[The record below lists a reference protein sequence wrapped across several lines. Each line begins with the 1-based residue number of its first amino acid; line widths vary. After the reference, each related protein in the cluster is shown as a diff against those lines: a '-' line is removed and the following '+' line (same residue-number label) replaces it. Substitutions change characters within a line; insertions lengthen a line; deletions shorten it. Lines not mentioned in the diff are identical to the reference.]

1 MVDII
6 KVRSKNDQNEF
17 LNFPLR
23 LYKDC
28 EYFVPPLWADE
39 KKIFSK
45 NYIYN
50 DSCESE
56 YFLAKRDGVTVGRI
70 SAILQRASNEKHG
83 EKRVRFTRFDCI
95 DDTEISRALFSAV
108 EDFAIERGMDT
119 ICGPLG
125 FSDLEREGLLI
136 EGFDRLSTYEE
147 QYNYDYYQRLV
158 EDSGY
163 VKEVDWNESI
173 LRAPDPESIAQMKK
187 MSEFVMNRYKLRI
200 GKAKNVGDFINKY
213 ADGLF
218 ELIDIGYEGLYGTVP
233 FTDGMKKMMIDNF
246 RLIIDLKYVAAI
258 LDENDKIVCMGLCFP
273 SLARAVQK
281 SRGHMTPAALVRLLG
296 AIKHPKVL
304 DLGLIAVHPEYL
316 NRGITAII
324 TSELMRML
332 AEDNIE
338 YAETN
343 LNLEDNFAI
352 QNQWK
357 RFPREIH
364 KRRRAYVKKVTKA
377 RDCDE

>member
-108 EDFAIERGMDT
+108 EDFAIERDMDT

-147 QYNYDYYQRLV
+147 QYNYDYYQRLI

-187 MSEFVMNRYKLRI
+187 MSDFVMNRYKLRI

>member
-28 EYFVPPLWADE
+28 EYFVPPLWGDE

-70 SAILQRASNEKHG
+70 SAILQKASNEKHG

-95 DDTEISRALFSAV
+95 DDTEVSRALFSAV
-108 EDFAIERGMDT
+108 EDFAAERGMDT
-119 ICGPLG
+119 LCGPLG

-147 QYNYDYYQRLV
+147 QYNYDYYPKLV

-187 MSEFVMNRYKLRI
+187 MSDFVMNRYKLRI

-246 RLIIDLKYVAAI
+246 KLIIDLKYVAAI
-258 LDENDKIVCMGLCFP
+258 LDENDKIVCMGICFP
-273 SLARAVQK
+273 SLARAVRK
-281 SRGHMTPAALVRLLG
+281 SNGHMTPAALVRLLG
-296 AIKHPKVL
+296 AIKHPRVL

-324 TSELMRML
+324 TAELMRML

-377 RDCDE
+377 RD

>member
-56 YFLAKRDGVTVGRI
+56 YFLAKRDGVIVGRI

-95 DDTEISRALFSAV
+95 DDTDVSRALFSAV
-108 EDFAIERGMDT
+108 EDFATQRGMDT

-147 QYNYDYYQRLV
+147 QYNYDYYPKLV

-163 VKEVDWNESI
+163 AKEVDWNESI

-246 RLIIDLKYVAAI
+246 KLIIDLKYVAAI
-258 LDENDKIVCMGLCFP
+258 LDENDKIVCMGICFP
-273 SLARAVQK
+273 SLARAVQR

-316 NRGITAII
+316 NRGVTAII
-324 TSELMRML
+324 TAELMRML

-377 RDCDE
+377 GD

>member
-6 KVRSKNDQNEF
+6 KVRSKKEQNEF
-17 LNFPLR
+17 LTFPLR

-28 EYFVPPLWADE
+28 EYFVPPLWGDE

-95 DDTEISRALFSAV
+95 DDTEVSRALFSAV
-108 EDFAIERGMDT
+108 EDFAAKRGMDT
-119 ICGPLG
+119 LCGPLG

-136 EGFDRLSTYEE
+136 EGFDRGCTYEE
-147 QYNYDYYQRLV
+147 QYNYDYYPKLV

-173 LRAPDPESIAQMKK
+173 LRAPDPESIARMKK
-187 MSEFVMNRYKLRI
+187 MSDFVMNRYKLRI

-258 LDENDKIVCMGLCFP
+258 LDENDKIVCMGICFP
-273 SLARAVQK
+273 SLAHAVQR
-281 SRGHMTPAALVRLLG
+281 SNGHMTPAALVRLLG

-324 TSELMRML
+324 TAELMRML

-377 RDCDE
+377 GE

>member
-1 MVDII
+1 MIDII
-6 KVRSKNDQNEF
+6 KVESRAEQTEF
-17 LNFPLR
+17 LRFPLR

-28 EYFVPPLWADE
+28 PYFVPPLWGDE

-45 NYIYN
+45 KYIYN
-50 DSCESE
+50 DCCESA
-56 YFLAKRDGVTVGRI
+56 YFLAKRDGETVGRI

-83 EKRVRFTRFDCI
+83 ERRVRFTRFDSI
-95 DDTEISRALFSAV
+95 DDVEVSRALFSAV
-108 EDFAIERGMDT
+108 ETFARERGMDT
-119 ICGPLG
+119 VCGPLG

-147 QYNYDYYQRLV
+147 QYNFDYYPKLV

-163 VKEVDWNESI
+163 TKEVDWNESI
-173 LRAPDPESIAQMKK
+173 LRAPDAETIEKMQK
-187 MSEFVMNRYKLRI
+187 MSEYVMERYKLHI
-200 GKAKNVGDFINKY
+200 GRAKNVGDFIDKY

-233 FTDGMKKMMIDNF
+233 FTEGMKKTMIDNF

-258 LDENDKIVCMGLCFP
+258 LDENDKMVCMGICFP
-273 SLARAVQK
+273 SLANAVKK
-281 SRGHMTPAALVRLLG
+281 SNGKLTPAALVRLLG

-324 TSELMRML
+324 TAELMRML
-332 AEDNIE
+332 AEDGIE

-364 KRRRAYVKKVTKA
+364 KRRRAYVKTLGEQKDGRK
-377 RDCDE
+377 

>member
-6 KVRSKNDQNEF
+6 KVRSKKEQNEF

-28 EYFVPPLWADE
+28 EYFVPPLWGDE

-95 DDTEISRALFSAV
+95 DDTEVSRALFSAV
-108 EDFAIERGMDT
+108 EDFAAKRGMDT
-119 ICGPLG
+119 LCGPLG

-147 QYNYDYYQRLV
+147 QYNYGYYPKLV

-173 LRAPDPESIAQMKK
+173 LRAPDPESIARMKK
-187 MSEFVMNRYKLRI
+187 MSDFVMNRYKLRI

-258 LDENDKIVCMGLCFP
+258 LDENDKIVCMGICFP
-273 SLARAVQK
+273 SLAHAVQR
-281 SRGHMTPAALVRLLG
+281 SNGHMTPAALVRLLG

-324 TSELMRML
+324 TAELMRML

-377 RDCDE
+377 GE

>member
-6 KVRSKNDQNEF
+6 KVRSKKEQNEF

-28 EYFVPPLWADE
+28 EYFVPPLWGDE

-95 DDTEISRALFSAV
+95 DDTEVSRALFSAV
-108 EDFAIERGMDT
+108 EDFAAKRGMDT
-119 ICGPLG
+119 LCGPLG

-147 QYNYDYYQRLV
+147 QYNYDYYPKLV

-173 LRAPDPESIAQMKK
+173 LRAPDPESIARMKK
-187 MSEFVMNRYKLRI
+187 MSDFVMNRYKLRI

-258 LDENDKIVCMGLCFP
+258 LDENDKIVCMGICFP
-273 SLARAVQK
+273 SLAHAVQR
-281 SRGHMTPAALVRLLG
+281 SNGHMTPAALVRLLG

-324 TSELMRML
+324 TAELMRML

-377 RDCDE
+377 GE

>member
-6 KVRSKNDQNEF
+6 KVRSKKEQNEF

-28 EYFVPPLWADE
+28 EFFVPPLWGDE

-95 DDTEISRALFSAV
+95 DDTEVSRALFSAV
-108 EDFAIERGMDT
+108 EDFAAKRGMDT
-119 ICGPLG
+119 LCGPLG

-147 QYNYDYYQRLV
+147 QYNYGYYPKLV

-173 LRAPDPESIAQMKK
+173 LRAPDPESIARMKK
-187 MSEFVMNRYKLRI
+187 MSDFVMNRYKLRI

-258 LDENDKIVCMGLCFP
+258 LDENDKIVCMGICFP
-273 SLARAVQK
+273 SLAHAVQR
-281 SRGHMTPAALVRLLG
+281 SNGHMTPAALVRLLG

-324 TSELMRML
+324 TAELMRML

-377 RDCDE
+377 GE

>member
-6 KVRSKNDQNEF
+6 KVRSKNEEKEF
-17 LNFPLR
+17 LDFPLR

-28 EYFVPPLWADE
+28 PYFVPPLWGDE

-56 YFLAKRDGVTVGRI
+56 YFLAKKDGETVGRI
-70 SAILQRASNEKHG
+70 SAILQKASNEKRG

-95 DDTEISRALFSAV
+95 DDIEVSRALFSAV
-108 EDFAIERGMDT
+108 EDFARERGMDT
-119 ICGPLG
+119 VCGPLG

-147 QYNYDYYQRLV
+147 QYNYDYYPRLV

-163 VKEVDWNESI
+163 IKEVDWNESI
-173 LRAPDPESIAQMKK
+173 LRAPDPDSIAQMKK

-200 GKAKNVGDFINKY
+200 GKAKNVEDFINKY
-213 ADGLF
+213 SDGLF
-218 ELIDIGYEGLYGTVP
+218 ELIDIGYENLYGTVP

-258 LDENDKIVCMGLCFP
+258 LDENDKIVCMGICFP
-273 SLARAVQK
+273 SLARAVQRSK
-281 SRGHMTPAALVRLLG
+281 GHMTPAALVRLLG

-324 TSELMRML
+324 TAELMRML

-364 KRRRAYVKKVTKA
+364 KRRRAYVKKVT
-377 RDCDE
+377 DGEM

>member
-6 KVRSKNDQNEF
+6 KVRSKSDQNEF

-95 DDTEISRALFSAV
+95 DDAEISRALFSAV

-377 RDCDE
+377 RDCNE

>member
-6 KVRSKNDQNEF
+6 KVRSKKEQNEF

-28 EYFVPPLWADE
+28 EYFVPPLWGDE

-95 DDTEISRALFSAV
+95 DDTEVSRALFSAV
-108 EDFAIERGMDT
+108 EDFAAKRGMDT
-119 ICGPLG
+119 LCGPLG

-147 QYNYDYYQRLV
+147 QYNYDYYPKLV

-173 LRAPDPESIAQMKK
+173 LRAPDPESIARMKK
-187 MSEFVMNRYKLRI
+187 MSDFVMNRYKLRI

-213 ADGLF
+213 SDGLF

-258 LDENDKIVCMGLCFP
+258 LDENDKIVCMGICFP
-273 SLARAVQK
+273 SLAHAVQR
-281 SRGHMTPAALVRLLG
+281 SNGHMTPAALVRLLG

-324 TSELMRML
+324 TAELMRML

-377 RDCDE
+377 GE

>member
-6 KVRSKNDQNEF
+6 KVRSKNEEKEF
-17 LNFPLR
+17 LDFPLR

-28 EYFVPPLWADE
+28 PYFVPPLWGDE

-56 YFLAKRDGVTVGRI
+56 YFLAKKDGKTVGRI
-70 SAILQRASNEKHG
+70 SAILQKASNEKRG

-95 DDTEISRALFSAV
+95 DDIEVSRALFSAV
-108 EDFAIERGMDT
+108 EDFAREKGMDT

-147 QYNYDYYQRLV
+147 QYNYDYYPRLV

-163 VKEVDWNESI
+163 IKEVDWNESI
-173 LRAPDPESIAQMKK
+173 LRAPDPDSISQMKK

-200 GKAKNVGDFINKY
+200 GKAKNVEDFINKY
-213 ADGLF
+213 SDGLF
-218 ELIDIGYEGLYGTVP
+218 ELIDIGYEDLYGTVP

-258 LDENDKIVCMGLCFP
+258 LDENDKIVCMGICFP
-273 SLARAVQK
+273 SLARAVQR
-281 SRGHMTPAALVRLLG
+281 SNGHMTPAALVRLLG
-296 AIKHPKVL
+296 AIKHPRVL

-324 TSELMRML
+324 TAELMRML

-364 KRRRAYVKKVTKA
+364 KRRRAYVKKVT
-377 RDCDE
+377 EHGM

>member
-17 LNFPLR
+17 LDFPLR

>member
-6 KVRSKNDQNEF
+6 KVRSKKEQNEF

-28 EYFVPPLWADE
+28 EFFVPPLWGDE

-95 DDTEISRALFSAV
+95 DDTEVSRALFSAV
-108 EDFAIERGMDT
+108 EDFAAKRGMDT
-119 ICGPLG
+119 LCGPLG

-147 QYNYDYYQRLV
+147 QYNYDYYPKLV

-173 LRAPDPESIAQMKK
+173 LRAPDPESIARMKK
-187 MSEFVMNRYKLRI
+187 MSDFVMNRYKLRI

-258 LDENDKIVCMGLCFP
+258 LDENDKIVCMGICFP
-273 SLARAVQK
+273 SLAHAVQR
-281 SRGHMTPAALVRLLG
+281 SNGHMTPAALVRLLG

-324 TSELMRML
+324 TAELMRML

-377 RDCDE
+377 GE

>member
-56 YFLAKRDGVTVGRI
+56 YFLAKKDGVTVGRI

-95 DDTEISRALFSAV
+95 DDTEVSRALFSAV
-108 EDFAIERGMDT
+108 EDFATEKGMDT
-119 ICGPLG
+119 VCGPLG

-147 QYNYDYYQRLV
+147 QYNYDYYPKLV

-163 VKEVDWNESI
+163 AKEVDWNESI

-233 FTDGMKKMMIDNF
+233 FTDGMK
-246 RLIIDLKYVAAI
+246 
-258 LDENDKIVCMGLCFP
+258 
-273 SLARAVQK
+273 
-281 SRGHMTPAALVRLLG
+281 
-296 AIKHPKVL
+296 
-304 DLGLIAVHPEYL
+304 
-316 NRGITAII
+316 
-324 TSELMRML
+324 
-332 AEDNIE
+332 
-338 YAETN
+338 
-343 LNLEDNFAI
+343 
-352 QNQWK
+352 
-357 RFPREIH
+357 
-364 KRRRAYVKKVTKA
+364 
-377 RDCDE
+377 

>member
-56 YFLAKRDGVTVGRI
+56 YFLAKKDGVTVGRI

-95 DDTEISRALFSAV
+95 DDTEVSRALFSAV
-108 EDFAIERGMDT
+108 EDFATEKGMDT
-119 ICGPLG
+119 VCGPLG

-147 QYNYDYYQRLV
+147 QYNYDYYPKLV

-163 VKEVDWNESI
+163 AKEVDWNESI

-246 RLIIDLKYVAAI
+246 KLIIDLKYVAAI
-258 LDENDKIVCMGLCFP
+258 LDENDKIVCMGICFP
-273 SLARAVQK
+273 SLARAVQR

-324 TSELMRML
+324 TAELMRML

-377 RDCDE
+377 GD

>member
-6 KVRSKNDQNEF
+6 KVRSKKEQNEF

-28 EYFVPPLWADE
+28 EYFVPPLWGDE

-95 DDTEISRALFSAV
+95 DDTEVSRALFSAV
-108 EDFAIERGMDT
+108 EDFAAKRGMDT
-119 ICGPLG
+119 LCGPLG

-147 QYNYDYYQRLV
+147 QYNYDYYPKLV

-173 LRAPDPESIAQMKK
+173 LRAPDSESIARMKK
-187 MSEFVMNRYKLRI
+187 MSDFVMNRYKLRI

-258 LDENDKIVCMGLCFP
+258 LDENDKIVCMGICFP
-273 SLARAVQK
+273 SLAHAVQR
-281 SRGHMTPAALVRLLG
+281 SNGHMTPAALVRLLG

-324 TSELMRML
+324 TAELMRML

-377 RDCDE
+377 GE

>member
-95 DDTEISRALFSAV
+95 DDTEVSRALFSAV
-108 EDFAIERGMDT
+108 EDFAAEKGMDT
-119 ICGPLG
+119 VCGPLG

-147 QYNYDYYQRLV
+147 QYNYDYYPKLV

-163 VKEVDWNESI
+163 AKEVDWNESI

-187 MSEFVMNRYKLRI
+187 MSDFVMNRYKLRI

-246 RLIIDLKYVAAI
+246 KLIIDLKYVAAI
-258 LDENDKIVCMGLCFP
+258 LDENDKIVCMGICFP
-273 SLARAVQK
+273 SLARAVQR

-377 RDCDE
+377 GD